1 MIYLMILSINYSLDE
16 ITAAVNFIELI
27 MKSIAS
33 GKNVV
38 GVYMAISKGFYSV
51 RHGMSL
57 LVTRKMVS
65 LSVIINMWGRR
76 HITSSTQKN

>member
-33 GKNVV
+33 GRNVV
-38 GVYMAISKGFYSV
+38 GVYMAILK
-51 RHGMSL
+51 
-57 LVTRKMVS
+57 VS
-65 LSVIINMWGRR
+65 RVSAMECLS
-76 HITSSTQKN
+76 